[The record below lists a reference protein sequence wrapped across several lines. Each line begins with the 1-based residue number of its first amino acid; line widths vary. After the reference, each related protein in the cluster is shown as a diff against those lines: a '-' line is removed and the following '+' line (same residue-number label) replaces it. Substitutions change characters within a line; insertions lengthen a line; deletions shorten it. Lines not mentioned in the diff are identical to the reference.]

1 MDCPPQYRLMYETA
15 VSSGRFVC
23 NDGKQGFIDNFRCLV
38 SNSVRNSSISCG
50 GKIIT
55 VIRDIFSNPA
65 SVLPDLASRADELCL
80 KSNDTLKCVIS
91 RTTEECGA
99 DAASYVQQYVDTSM
113 APLKS
118 FFACSDEVD
127 DPYLDTSTS
136 KPGTKVQNDKS
147 SLSVQLNLPSVSASI
162 THSPPD
168 GVTPTSSETPQH
180 GGVETR
186 VNADLEPAMRE
197 TDFAT
202 TTNQRQVVIQQT
214 RHENPEILMTGTTPK
229 PIPENSPISSLSNI
243 ESNPAPEPDNNHLS
257 DSEDLVIIPET
268 TPEPE
273 PESSPV
279 PEPEETT
286 TSQVLANEKQKT
298 SIDKNDYRTEQK
310 EQIGSQRIEG
320 TQKKSHSN
328 FIQKKPNDQPIV
340 SRLVHPQ
347 PTQTVNEQRDI
358 HQEQKTP
365 NTQSQKRSTAK
376 QSAATTTTATPKV
389 TVSKDIEI
397 SHGTRSKHKTTTEKA
412 ETRFENVGLPVRRR
426 PSTTT
431 IAPVVLSNTSGC
443 RKYCFRFRNSSRFTI
458 SQKQQYD
465 DFCET
470 QCEVDQCS
478 SSVCTSECGCQTRKL
493 VCRYT
498 GSRRRWAGDHWCNNM
513 CRQRSPL
520 CRQTQCSCRHA

>member
-1 MDCPPQYRLMYETA
+1 MNA
-15 VSSGRFVC
+15 
-23 NDGKQGFIDNFRCLV
+23 
-38 SNSVRNSSISCG
+38 
-50 GKIIT
+50 
-55 VIRDIFSNPA
+55 
-65 SVLPDLASRADELCL
+65 DLAS
-80 KSNDTLKCVIS
+80 
-91 RTTEECGA
+91 
-99 DAASYVQQYVDTSM
+99 
-113 APLKS
+113 
-118 FFACSDEVD
+118 
-127 DPYLDTSTS
+127 
-136 KPGTKVQNDKS
+136 
-147 SLSVQLNLPSVSASI
+147 
-162 THSPPD
+162 
-168 GVTPTSSETPQH
+168 
-180 GGVETR
+180 
-186 VNADLEPAMRE
+186 AMRE

-202 TTNQRQVVIQQT
+202 TTTHRQVVIQQT

-229 PIPENSPISSLSNI
+229 PIPENSPISSLSHL
-243 ESNPAPEPDNNHLS
+243 EPNPAPEPDNNPLS
-257 DSEDLVIIPET
+257 DPEDSVIIPET

-286 TSQVLANEKQKT
+286 TSQVLADEKQKT

-328 FIQKKPNDQPIV
+328 FVQKKPNDQPIV

-358 HQEQKTP
+358 HQAQKTSD
-365 NTQSQKRSTAK
+365 TQSQKRNTVE
-376 QSAATTTTATPKV
+376 QSAATTTTTTPKV

-397 SHGTRSKHKTTTEKA
+397 SQGPRSNHKTTTDKA
-412 ETRFENVGLPVRRR
+412 ETRFVNVGLPVRRR

-470 QCEVDQCS
+470 QCEVGQCS
-478 SSVCTSECGCQTRKL
+478 SSMCTSECGCQTRKL

>member
-1 MDCPPQYRLMYETA
+1 MYH
-15 VSSGRFVC
+15 SF
-23 NDGKQGFIDNFRCLV
+23 GFFSDPNF
-38 SNSVRNSSISCG
+38 
-50 GKIIT
+50 
-55 VIRDIFSNPA
+55 
-65 SVLPDLASRADELCL
+65 
-80 KSNDTLKCVIS
+80 
-91 RTTEECGA
+91 
-99 DAASYVQQYVDTSM
+99 
-113 APLKS
+113 
-118 FFACSDEVD
+118 
-127 DPYLDTSTS
+127 DTSTS
-136 KPGTKVQNDKS
+136 KPGTKVQNDKT
-147 SLSVQLNLPSVSASI
+147 SLSGQLNPPSVSPSI
-162 THSPPD
+162 THSSTD
-168 GVTPTSSETPQH
+168 GVTPASSETPQH
-180 GGVETR
+180 GGLETR
-186 VNADLEPAMRE
+186 VNADLKPAMRE

-202 TTNQRQVVIQQT
+202 TTKHRQVDIQQIG
-214 RHENPEILMTGTTPK
+214 HENPEILITGTTLR
-229 PIPENSPISSLSNI
+229 PIPEISPISSQSHI
-243 ESNPAPEPDNNHLS
+243 DPNPAPEPDNNPLS
-257 DSEDLVIIPET
+257 VLEDSVIIPET

-286 TSQVLANEKQKT
+286 TSQVLTNAKQKT

-328 FIQKKPNDQPIV
+328 FVQKKPNDQPIV

-358 HQEQKTP
+358 HQAQKTSD
-365 NTQSQKRSTAK
+365 TQSQKRNTVE

-389 TVSKDIEI
+389 TVSRDIEI
-397 SHGTRSKHKTTTEKA
+397 SQGPRSNHKTTTDKA
-412 ETRFENVGLPVRRR
+412 ETRFVNVGLPVHRR

-431 IAPVVLSNTSGC
+431 IAPEVLTSTSGC

-465 DFCET
+465 DYCET
-470 QCEVDQCS
+470 QCDVGQCS

-520 CRQTQCSCRHA
+520 CRQTLCSCGFA